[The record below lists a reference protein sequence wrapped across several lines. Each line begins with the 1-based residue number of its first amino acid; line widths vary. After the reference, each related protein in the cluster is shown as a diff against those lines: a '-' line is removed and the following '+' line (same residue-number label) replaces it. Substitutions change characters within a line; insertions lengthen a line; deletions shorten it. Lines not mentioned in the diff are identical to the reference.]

1 MRAMLKRLDLK
12 IVHLAIGL
20 VGLAALLLSAPA
32 TAQLGALPG
41 AQPGPTL
48 HDVPALRAAV
58 ERFAG
63 AAARLDAR
71 LVVPHCPAPA
81 LSWARSDVVRAD
93 CADPAWTLYVPVAV
107 NAAIT
112 GATPAAARAKPAIR
126 RGDRVAV
133 LASGPGF
140 VISMDAEAE
149 RDADG
154 ARVALKG
161 PAGRRFTGRIED
173 GGRVV
178 LAR

>member
-1 MRAMLKRLDLK
+1 MRARLKRHVHLS
-12 IVHLAIGL
+12 HLAIGAAGL
-20 VGLAALLLSAPA
+20 VVLLFSGRAAAQAP
-32 TAQLGALPG
+32 PG
-41 AQPGPTL
+41 L

-71 LVVPHCPAPA
+71 LVVPRCPSPA
-81 LSWARSDVVRAD
+81 LSWARADVVRAD

-107 NAAIT
+107 PAV
-112 GATPAAARAKPAIR
+112 AAAPVTARARPAVR
-126 RGDRVAV
+126 RGERVAV
-133 LASGPGF
+133 EASGPGF
-140 VISMDAEAE
+140 VIMMEAEAE

-161 PAGRRFTGRIED
+161 PAGRRFTGRIEE
-173 GGRVV
+173 GGRIV